1 MWALS
6 AGRSRWLAAASA
18 LLLAAGCQGRDADV
32 ERGGISERAGVDG
45 AQPNIVLI
53 FVDDMGYADIGAFGS
68 PVARTPHLDRL
79 AAEGQ
84 KWTSFYAPAS
94 VCTPSRAGLM
104 TGRFPVRSGMAGLVH
119 ARHVLF
125 PNSTGGLPQSE
136 LTMAEM
142 LGESGYVSAAF
153 GKWHLGHLPEYLP
166 TAHGFE
172 SYFGIPYS
180 NDMDMPEGI
189 ESPWTLEKFFEAPDI
204 NNWDVPL
211 MDDEAIVERPAN
223 QFTITKRYTERAI
236 DFMRTSHEE
245 GKPFFLY
252 LAHNMPHTPLFVSE
266 DFDGRSAGGAYG
278 DVIEEIDWSVG
289 EIVSALDELGLD
301 DNTLVIFTSDNGPWL
316 TMLTHGGSAGPL
328 RDGKGTTWEGGM
340 RVPAI
345 FWWPGKIQPET
356 VTGIGSA
363 LDLMPTFASIAGAA
377 LPEDRVYDGVDLG
390 PALFE
395 HAQSPRDEL
404 YFFRFTDIF
413 AVRKGRYKAH
423 FSVYGAFGGE
433 GRVDLDVPELY
444 DLESDPGE
452 KYNIAQEHP
461 EIVAELRE
469 LAQKQMASIAPV
481 ENQLELY
488 PPGEKRGEDDTRP
501 WNADDGD
508 SAETGSAH

>member
-6 AGRSRWLAAASA
+6 AGRLGWLVAVSTLLVAMGCQDRSVTDGARAESEQASA
-18 LLLAAGCQGRDADV
+18 SA
-32 ERGGISERAGVDG
+32 SS
-45 AQPNIVLI
+45 PNIVLI

-68 PVARTPHLDRL
+68 PVARTPNLDRL

-94 VCTPSRAGLM
+94 VCTPSRAGLL

-142 LGESGYVSAAF
+142 LGEKGYVSAAF
-153 GKWHLGHLPEYLP
+153 GKWHLGHLPQFLP
-166 TAHGFE
+166 TAHGFA

-189 ESPWTLEKFFEAPDI
+189 ESAWTLEKFFTTPDI

-211 MDDEAIVERPAN
+211 MDDEEIVERPAN
-223 QFTITKRYTERAI
+223 QFTITQRYTERAI
-236 DFMRTSHEE
+236 DFMRESHEE

-266 DFDGRSAGGAYG
+266 EFDGRSAGGAYG

-289 EIVSALDELGLD
+289 EIVSALEELELD
-301 DNTLVIFTSDNGPWL
+301 KDTLVIFTSDNGPWL
-316 TMLTHGGSAGPL
+316 TMLTHSGSAGPL

-345 FWWPGKIQPET
+345 FWWPGRIEPHT

-377 LPEDRVYDGVDLG
+377 LPDDRVYDGVDLG

-395 HAQSPRDEL
+395 AGQSPRETL

-433 GRVDLDVPELY
+433 GRVDLAEPELY

-452 KYNIAQEHP
+452 MFNIASDHP
-461 EIVAELRE
+461 EIVEELRE
-469 LAQKQMASIAPV
+469 LARQQAASIVPV

-488 PPGEKRGEDDTRP
+488 PPGEKRGEDDNRP
-501 WNADDGD
+501 WNADEEGDG
-508 SAETGSAH
+508 AH